1 MKINELFQ
9 QKKLVVSFEVFPPKV
24 TSPVETIY
32 ETLDALQDLQPDFI
46 SVTYSAGD
54 KVPGGSTCDIAAA
67 IKHKYHIEPLA
78 HITCLNSSKEDIDR
92 LLRRLQQE
100 GVENILALRGD
111 RREDSPEIL
120 DFPHA
125 SDLVARIQA
134 FGGFNVVGACY
145 PEGHPESVDMKS
157 EIKNLKHKVE
167 AGATHLITQLF
178 FDNNDYYSFV
188 EKASIADIDVP
199 IQPGIMPV
207 VNKKQIE
214 RMVSLCGASLPKKL
228 VKLLSRYEHSPAA
241 LADAGISYATEQII
255 DLILSGAP
263 GVHLYTMNNPA
274 VARRITKSIKNI
286 RECENC

>member
-100 GVENILALRGD
+100 GVENKMCIRD
-111 RREDSPEIL
+111 R
-120 DFPHA
+120 F
-125 SDLVARIQA
+125 
-134 FGGFNVVGACY
+134 
-145 PEGHPESVDMKS
+145 
-157 EIKNLKHKVE
+157 
-167 AGATHLITQLF
+167 
-178 FDNNDYYSFV
+178 
-188 EKASIADIDVP
+188 
-199 IQPGIMPV
+199 
-207 VNKKQIE
+207 
-214 RMVSLCGASLPKKL
+214 
-228 VKLLSRYEHSPAA
+228 
-241 LADAGISYATEQII
+241 
-255 DLILSGAP
+255 
-263 GVHLYTMNNPA
+263 
-274 VARRITKSIKNI
+274 
-286 RECENC
+286 

>member
-125 SDLVARIQA
+125 SDPVARIQA

-188 EKASIADIDVP
+188 EKAAIADIDVP